1 MGCDVLCVCPS
12 VFLTHNLPSRVATL
26 PHYRA
31 LRPCVSAL
39 LDITGSLEP
48 EMMFALAQR
57 NKVKFPYASVEEVRA
72 AYAFTNLQSFL
83 DLYYAGAAVLIT
95 EQDFYDMTMAY
106 ITRAR
111 ADNVKHSEIMFDPQ
125 THTQRGI
132 PMATVFAGTQQRGQR
147 ERGWR

>member
-1 MGCDVLCVCPS
+1 MSCSPFD
-12 VFLTHNLPSRVATL
+12 A
-26 PHYRA
+26 
-31 LRPCVSAL
+31 
-39 LDITGSLEP
+39 ITGSLEP

-106 ITRAR
+106 VTRAR

-125 THTQRGI
+125 THTKRGI
-132 PMATVFAGTQQRGQR
+132 PMATVFAGTLQTERHVCVYVCER
-147 ERGWR
+147 ERERSATSHIAASLAHPLFPHT